1 MAGGAR
7 YRVAFRRRS
16 EGKTDYRKRLKL
28 LLSHK
33 PRAVVRLTNRYVV
46 AQLVEYQPEG
56 DVTLASAHSKELA
69 KFGWKGG
76 TRNLCSAY
84 LVGYLLGKRA
94 LGKGVREAVPDLGL
108 RTPVHGGRCFA
119 ALKGLLDAGLSIP
132 VSEEV
137 LPEMARIR
145 GEHIAEYARVLGE
158 AKKQRF
164 SEYLKRGLDPEAL
177 PEHFDEVLERIREA
191 AGDE

>member
-1 MAGGAR
+1 MASGAR

-33 PRAVVRLTNRYVV
+33 PRAVIRLTNRYVI
-46 AQLVEYQPEG
+46 AQLVEYRPEG

-69 KFGWKGG
+69 EFGWKGG

-84 LVGYLLGKRA
+84 LVGYLLGRRA
-94 LGKGVREAVPDLGL
+94 LKRGVKEAVADLGL

-119 ALKGLLDAGLSIP
+119 AIKGLLDAGLTVP

-137 LPEMARIR
+137 LPEMSRIR
-145 GEHIAEYARVLGE
+145 GEHISAYARLLGE
-158 AKKQRF
+158 AKEQRF
-164 SEYLKRGLDPEAL
+164 GEYLKRGLDPESL

-191 AGDE
+191 GADE